1 MTNEQRLFLPEEL
14 MYYLAEAHL
23 SDGTPLVSNQQI
35 ASFPIASVPW
45 YADSRLGI
53 ALFALLML
61 LLSIYDCR
69 RQRLTWWVDAIFI
82 FLYLVLLT
90 IVVFLTFFSSHPLVG
105 FNWRLILLPI
115 IHLCARLVYILR

>member
-23 SDGTPLVSNQQI
+23 SDGTPLVSNQHI

-61 LLSIYDCR
+61 LLSIYDRR